1 MSTNLNKD
9 DLLEVCWALTNDV
22 YNLQEYFVWRDNIS
36 EYEAN
41 IINERISKLQRLARH
56 FGDLVDSIPH
66 HSTTCRTHSKTFHK
80 HTIS

>member
-56 FGDLVDSIPH
+56 FGDLVDSIVEDEL
-66 HSTTCRTHSKTFHK
+66 SFIAERKTVQTTN
-80 HTIS
+80 